1 MGLIAAS
8 SRLTQ
13 LNRYRLELEEKMQ
26 LISDKK
32 FKLLDTV
39 NDLTDVSA
47 GLDEKAPEVKALEA
61 RKLRLQAIEKQLDVQ
76 MQRYE
81 TQLKMVDA
89 EIQSCKQLVDKNIQ
103 LMYGGR

>member
-8 SRLTQ
+8 SRLIY
-13 LNRYRLELEEKMQ
+13 LNNYRLDLEYKMQ

-32 FKLLDTV
+32 LKLLDTS
-39 NDLTDVSA
+39 NELTDVSTS
-47 GLDEKAPEVKALEA
+47 LDEKAPELKALEA
-61 RKLRLQAIEKQLDVQ
+61 RKIRLKMIEQKLDMQ

-89 EIQSCKQLVDKNIQ
+89 EIQSCKQMVDKNIQ
-103 LMYGGR
+103 YMYGGR